1 MMRTQVGIVGAG
13 PAGLMLSHLLALEG
27 ISSIVLE
34 AHTRDYIEHRIRAGM
49 MEHFSVELLRQSGVG
64 ARMDREGL
72 VHHGIVLRFGGR
84 SHRIPVTDLTGKS
97 MMIYGQHEVVKDL
110 IAARLAAGGEIRFE
124 AEAIGIDDIHT
135 DRPRIRFRHEG
146 REQEIACDVIAGCD
160 GFHGI
165 CRPALPSAALN
176 VYDKIYPFGWLGI
189 LAAVAPSNDELV
201 YANHGRG
208 YALLTMRSPKI
219 SRLYLQCAP
228 DEDADAW
235 SDEQIWAEL
244 QTRLSDDAGFVL
256 RPGPILQK
264 GVTAMRSFV
273 VEPLRHGRLFLLG
286 DAAHIVPPT
295 GAKGMNLAFADVVV
309 LARALIDWYRKR
321 NSDGL
326 DSYSATALR
335 RVWKAE
341 RFSWWL
347 TSLMHR
353 FEHATPFEQRMQA
366 AELDYVTSSPAAM
379 TTLAENYVGLPLG

>member
-13 PAGLMLSHLLALEG
+13 PAGLMLSHLLHLEG
-27 ISSIVLE
+27 ISTIVLE
-34 AHTRDYIEHRIRAGM
+34 AHTRDYVEHRIRAGL
-49 MEHFSVELLRQSGVG
+49 MEHFSVELLRESGVG
-64 ARMDREGL
+64 ERMDREGL

-110 IAARLAAGGEIRFE
+110 VGARLAAGGQILFE
-124 AEAIGIDDIHT
+124 AEAIGIDGIHS
-135 DRPRIRFRHEG
+135 DQPRIRFRHDG
-146 REQEIACDVIAGCD
+146 REQEIACDFIAGCD

-165 CRPALPSAALN
+165 CRPALPDSSLT

-189 LAAVAPSNDELV
+189 LADVAPSNGELV
-201 YANHGRG
+201 YANHERG
-208 YALLTMRSPKI
+208 YALLTMRSPTL

-228 DEDADAW
+228 DEDAAAW
-235 SDEQIWAEL
+235 SDDQIWAEL

-256 RPGPILQK
+256 KFGPVLQK
-264 GVTAMRSFV
+264 GVTAMRSYV

-309 LARALIDWYRKR
+309 LSRALIAWYRGGD
-321 NSDGL
+321 SDGL
-326 DSYSATALR
+326 ENYSTTALR

-353 FEHATPFEQRMQA
+353 FEQATPFERRMQA

-379 TTLAENYVGLPLG
+379 TTLAENYVGLPLA